1 MSENMNEKRTSLRD
15 HGYVTF
21 RLDGQWLGVPVVL
34 IQEVLAGQTVAPVPL
49 STAEVQGLLN
59 LRGQIVT
66 AVDLRAVLGLP
77 PREGGS
83 GFMNVVVQ
91 QEDELFSLIVDEV
104 GDVHEVEEGGIEAT
118 PKTLDPVWK
127 SCSQGVV
134 RMEGGLMVI
143 LDVRT
148 VLGREAS
155 RAA

>member
-1 MSENMNEKRTSLRD
+1 MSDNTNEKRTSLRD

-21 RLDGQWLGVPVVL
+21 RIDRQWLGIPVVL
-34 IQEVLAGQTVAPVPL
+34 IQEVFAGQTVAPVPL
-49 STAEVQGLLN
+49 SGAEVHGLLN

-66 AVDLRAVLGLP
+66 AVDLRAVLGLA
-77 PREGGS
+77 PRAEEA

-104 GDVHEVEEGGIEAT
+104 GDVREVEEGGIEPPPA
-118 PKTLDPVWK
+118 TLDPVWR
-127 SCSQGVV
+127 SCSLGVV
-134 RMEGGLMVI
+134 RMDGGLMVV
-143 LDVRT
+143 LDVRV